1 MGSICL
7 FFLDFWRFVIRV
19 LRTLRAFPAHA
30 RARPA
35 SMRRRHPFHT
45 LLIHFGKCKKT
56 KAMGEWK
63 APLSLRVRQALR
75 AGLEQYAAQEKRT
88 LGNVGEVILEWGFQQ
103 LLAAGSTERLLK
115 CSIRVGVR
123 KSKRR

>member
-7 FFLDFWRFVIRV
+7 FFVDFRRFIIRV
-19 LRTLRAFPAHA
+19 LRRPRTLLVHAFRP
-30 RARPA
+30 PA
-35 SMRRRHPFHT
+35 SMLRRHPFHT
-45 LLIHFGKCKKT
+45 LFIHFLKCKK
-56 KAMGEWK
+56 KQAMGEWK

-88 LGNVGEVILEWGFQQ
+88 LGNVGELILEWAFQQ

-115 CSIRVGVR
+115 CSIRLGVR